1 VTARIECRDVAV
13 DIDGH
18 RILEDVSL
26 QVRPGEWV
34 CVLGPNGAGKTTLLH
49 AIAGLVPIASGAIS
63 VGDQPLHARR
73 GRARARLVAL
83 VPQVPI
89 VPPGV
94 HVLDYVMLGRTPH
107 IALLASEGA
116 DDVAASWDALAALDL
131 SDLAGRAVDSL
142 SGGERQ
148 RALIGRALAQDAPI
162 MLLDEPT
169 TSLDIGHQQDVL
181 DLVDRLRTG
190 RGLTVLSTM
199 HELTLAGQ
207 YADRLVLLRD
217 SRVVAEGRPDDV
229 LTTENLSRHYGAR
242 VTVIEGPHG
251 RVVVPQRVS
260 DLEEVR

>member
-1 VTARIECRDVAV
+1 VSLRVECRDVVV

-18 RILEDVSL
+18 RLLDRVSL
-26 QVRPGEWV
+26 HVEPGEWL

-49 AIAGLVPIASGAIS
+49 AIAGLVPASGRIA
-63 VGDQPLHARR
+63 VDREPLQARR

-94 HVLDYVMLGRTPH
+94 HVLDYVLLGRTPH
-107 IALLASEGA
+107 IALLAAEGA
-116 DDVAASWDALAALDL
+116 SDVAACWDALKALDL
-131 SDLAGRAVDSL
+131 VDLAGRPVGSL

-148 RALIGRALAQDAPI
+148 RALIARALAQDAPI

-181 DLVDRLRTG
+181 DLVDRLRRD

-217 SRVVAEGRPDDV
+217 ARVVLEGHPDEV

-242 VTVIEGPHG
+242 VAVIDGPHG

-260 DLEEVR
+260 DLEEVP